1 MKQIRNIWMVPA
13 LLCAMGMTVSCSD
26 VFETDSTSVV
36 FEKDHRLDN
45 PNDSIYSIMGIMAQV
60 QKLGERYVLM
70 GELRGDLMETTSYA
84 DSALQDVASFETDV
98 HNPYG
103 DMRDYYNVINNC
115 NYALTRMDTS
125 LTDYDVKVMMPE
137 FAAIKAVRAW
147 TYWQIAMIRG
157 EVRWLERP
165 ILSLEESLADY
176 PEIKD
181 MDHLAS
187 MLAADLEPYVGILS
201 PEYGPVDGL
210 EYKKMFFPVDL
221 LLGDL
226 YLFLNRYEQ
235 AATAYYRYI
244 FENNVVVSGSYVN
257 GWKERTR
264 SMVESAG
271 FAGSYSQTGSS
282 VEVLM
287 TMAYSSRP
295 QDYHPMLYRLSYN
308 DRPSIVPATSFVNK
322 MQKSTFC
329 FAASS
334 EESDPG
340 KVEYI
345 GGGDL
350 RGMMTTVK
358 NVVTPVS
365 FARFTPSGSSAE
377 LLLINKYANN
387 VENVPMSGAFDP
399 ENDLVEGLR
408 YTRYIPIYR
417 SPMVYLRLAE
427 ALNRL
432 QKPSLAFAVIKY
444 GLNRSVLQSGLQ
456 KVNPWEWNT
465 GEAYTN
471 FTDSRFNGNIGTAYR
486 GRGKGV
492 QVKGLDPKAGVEIP
506 DFTRYEERQKLDD
519 GGLPMVDG
527 GGLPVMETVAVAS
540 PEAMNDSILFVE
552 DFILD
557 ELAAE
562 TAFEGNRFFDLLRV
576 ARRRPDFPAYMA
588 EKVAGRFGADKEV
601 MRQKLMNKDSW
612 FLK

>member
-13 LLCAMGMTVSCSD
+13 LLCAMGVTVSCSD

-70 GELRGDLMETTSYA
+70 GELRGDLMQTTSFA
-84 DSALQDVASFETDV
+84 DSALQDVSRFEADEY
-98 HNPYG
+98 NPYG
-103 DMRDYYNVINNC
+103 DMRDYYAVINNC

-147 TYWQIAMIRG
+147 TYWQIAMMRG

-165 ILSLEESLADY
+165 ILSLEESLAEY

-181 MDHLAS
+181 MDQLAA
-187 MLAADLEPYVGILS
+187 MLAADLEPYVGISS
-201 PEYGPVDGL
+201 PEYGPVDGV
-210 EYKKMFFPVDL
+210 EYKRMFFPVDL

-244 FENNVVVSGSYVN
+244 YDNNVVVSGSYVN

-264 SMVESAG
+264 STVEGTG
-271 FAGSYSQTGSS
+271 FAGSYSLTANSS
-282 VEVLM
+282 EVLM
-287 TMAYSSRP
+287 TMAYSTRP
-295 QDYHPMLYRLSYN
+295 QDYHPQLLRLSYN
-308 DRPSIVPATSFVNK
+308 DRPSVVPASSFVDK
-322 MQKSTFC
+322 MSKAMFC

-334 EESDPG
+334 EETDPA

-350 RGMMTTVK
+350 RGMMTTSK
-358 NVVTPVS
+358 NVDYPVS
-365 FARFTPSGSSAE
+365 YVQMVLQGTGSE
-377 LLLINKYANN
+377 LLLINKYMNN
-387 VENVPMSGAFDP
+387 VENVSMSGAYDP
-399 ENDLVEGLR
+399 ENDLVSGLK
-408 YTRYIPIYR
+408 YTRFIPVYR

-427 ALNRL
+427 ALNRM

-444 GLNRSVLQSGLQ
+444 GLNRSTLTSGIQ
-456 KVNPWEWNT
+456 KVNPSELSS
-465 GEAYTN
+465 GEHYLN

-492 QVKGLDPKAGVEIP
+492 QVKGLDPKNGVEIP
-506 DFTRYEERQKLDD
+506 DYTRYEERQQLDLE
-519 GGLPMVDG
+519 GNPMFDNENN
-527 GGLPVMETVAVAS
+527 PIMETVAVAS

-562 TAFEGNRFFDLLRV
+562 TAFEGNRFFDLWRV
-576 ARRRPDFPAYMA
+576 ARHRDAFPAYMA
-588 EKVAGRFGADKEV
+588 EKVSERFGTEAAV
-601 MRQKLMNKDSW
+601 MKQRLMNEDSW